1 MHRRPFVAFVAVVLP
16 AAVLLAGCAQPTS
29 KKAPEVKVS
38 GKVVRGGNP
47 LPLDPAQAASKAA
60 FVMIKFVSAQGDYSN
75 SAFAN
80 VDGTFS
86 TSLPKGKYGVQI
98 THMGPGGDQLKGKF
112 ADRKA
117 KALIEKE
124 ISGDTADFVIEL
136 NDYK

>member
-1 MHRRPFVAFVAVVLP
+1 MHRRSFLFAVAFLLP
-16 AAVLLAGCAQPTS
+16 AALLAGCQPPTS
-29 KKAPEVKVS
+29 KKEAEFKVS

-60 FVMIKFVSAQGDYSN
+60 FVMVKFVRDQGDYSN

-86 TSLPKGKYGVQI
+86 TTLPKGKYGVQI

-124 ISGDTADFVIEL
+124 ISGDTPDFVIEL
-136 NDYK
+136 DNYK